1 MQHKEQKEIWML
13 QTRRADF
20 QGLSQVLGVS
30 PVAVRIMR
38 NRGLETEEDM
48 RRYLYGTVEE
58 LYDGGLMKDMARAVH
73 ILVEKLRNGMKL
85 RIIGDYDIDGVCSTY
100 LLYTGL
106 RRAARELEGREDQI
120 DYEIPDRIKDGYGI
134 NEAIIR
140 LAAADGVDTIITCDN
155 GISASKEIALAKE
168 LGMTVIVTDHHEVPV
183 GEDGQ
188 ILPPADAVVN
198 PKQEDCGYPFPEICG
213 AVVAYKMIRELY
225 LAAKVPEREWRELLE
240 FAAIATV
247 GDVMRLQG
255 ENRIIVKYGLRRMAV
270 TKNLGLR
277 KLVEKTG
284 LDITALSAY
293 HIGFVIGPCLNAG
306 GRLQTAKI
314 ALRLLL
320 SEDEAEA
327 DRLAEELKEL
337 NDVRKDMTKQG
348 EEEAIRQV
356 EAFYQKDKVLV
367 VFLPNCHESLAGI
380 IAGRVR
386 EHFHKPSIVLTRGGE
401 MVKGSGRSIEQYH
414 MFRGLTEVADLLPKF
429 GGHPMAAGLSIR
441 EEDIE
446 EFRQRLNK
454 NANLTEEDFVP
465 KIWIDVPLP
474 LEYVSENLVEELKL
488 LEPFGQG
495 NEKPQFAQKRLYI
508 RNCRV
513 LGKNRNLVK
522 MSLVTESGMSM
533 EGLLFTEGDMF
544 LRELNGRKWL
554 DIIYYPDVNE
564 YNGDRT
570 LQVVIRNY
578 KIC

>member
-48 RRYLYGTVEE
+48 RQYLYGTVEE

-337 NDVRKDMTKQG
+337 K
-348 EEEAIRQV
+348 
-356 EAFYQKDKVLV
+356 
-367 VFLPNCHESLAGI
+367 
-380 IAGRVR
+380 
-386 EHFHKPSIVLTRGGE
+386 EHL
-401 MVKGSGRSIEQYH
+401 
-414 MFRGLTEVADLLPKF
+414 
-429 GGHPMAAGLSIR
+429 
-441 EEDIE
+441 
-446 EFRQRLNK
+446 
-454 NANLTEEDFVP
+454 
-465 KIWIDVPLP
+465 
-474 LEYVSENLVEELKL
+474 
-488 LEPFGQG
+488 
-495 NEKPQFAQKRLYI
+495 
-508 RNCRV
+508 
-513 LGKNRNLVK
+513 
-522 MSLVTESGMSM
+522 
-533 EGLLFTEGDMF
+533 
-544 LRELNGRKWL
+544 
-554 DIIYYPDVNE
+554 
-564 YNGDRT
+564 
-570 LQVVIRNY
+570 
-578 KIC
+578 